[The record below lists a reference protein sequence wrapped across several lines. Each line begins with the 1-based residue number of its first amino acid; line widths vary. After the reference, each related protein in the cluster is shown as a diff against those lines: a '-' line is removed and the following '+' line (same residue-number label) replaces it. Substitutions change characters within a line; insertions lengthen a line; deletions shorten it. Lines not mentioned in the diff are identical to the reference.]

1 MRTNSTKTPAS
12 NKRELATR
20 YQGKPQGLLFRFV
33 LATGLVAS
41 AVARA
46 PEAHAQNTSSPDVD
60 EGVSAALFDRGMTLF
75 EEGDYGNAKKMFIE
89 SLERGPKGSR
99 SADALR
105 MLRSCNEKLGV
116 ADLNS
121 GLPDSGSP
129 QNNAPID
136 PYADT
141 GNGSDDPVDPY
152 AEPKGNP
159 DDSLPVNPYA
169 GDTTAPDEES
179 PSEEEKEVDGPN
191 LGHYGLIGHGGVLG
205 SSLLLTLGTTVLDKS
220 PDGEIDDLAG
230 LVLGVVGA
238 AGGAYLSNYLIERYQ
253 LSDGQSAAIATAG
266 FWATYNAAHLA
277 NLFTGESS
285 NLNDVYWG
293 MSLGGAAGTGIGA
306 WYAKKYDP
314 DVREISLVNSLSL
327 YGTTASLMLAVAIDP
342 PKADAYALNAL
353 LGSVAGIGTAIYLR
367 DELRYSRSRMLKID
381 MGAGIGALVP
391 WVTIYPLT
399 RDEFTTRDE
408 QTVGFL
414 SAVGVGIG
422 AYIGW
427 AISKETADDDDE
439 EEEVSLAAPALLRR
453 SKSGS
458 WSMSSPMLR
467 PMELPAIAPRQ
478 GILGAD
484 IVSGRF

>member
-20 YQGKPQGLLFRFV
+20 NQGKSQGLLFRCV

-41 AVARA
+41 AVATA
-46 PEAHAQNTSSPDVD
+46 PEAYAQSTSSPDVG

-75 EEGDYGNAKKMFIE
+75 EESDYGNAKKMFIE

-116 ADLNS
+116 ADLDS
-121 GLPDSGSP
+121 GLPDLS

-136 PYADT
+136 PYGDS
-141 GNGSDDPVDPY
+141 GDRSDEPVDPY
-152 AEPKGNP
+152 ADPKGNP

-169 GDTTAPDEES
+169 GDPAAPDDEPLPGDDKTDEA
-179 PSEEEKEVDGPN
+179 N
-191 LGHYGLIGHGGVLG
+191 LGRYGLIGQGGVLG
-205 SSLLLTLGTTVLDKS
+205 SSLLLTLGTTVLDKDA
-220 PDGEIDDLAG
+220 DGEVDDLAG
-230 LVLGVVGA
+230 VVLGVAGA
-238 AGGAYLSNYLIERYQ
+238 AGGAYLSHYLIERYQ

-266 FWATYNAAHLA
+266 FWATYNTAHLA

-293 MSLGGAAGTGIGA
+293 MSIGGIAGTGIGA
-306 WYAKKYDP
+306 WYAKKYEP

-367 DELRYSRSRMLKID
+367 DDLHYSRSRMLKID

-391 WVTIYPLT
+391 WITIYPLT
-399 RDEFTTRDE
+399 RDDQSTRDE

-414 SAVGVGIG
+414 SAMGVGIG

-427 AISKETADDDDE
+427 AVSKESADSDDE
-439 EEEVSLAAPALLRR
+439 DQEELSLAAPALLRR